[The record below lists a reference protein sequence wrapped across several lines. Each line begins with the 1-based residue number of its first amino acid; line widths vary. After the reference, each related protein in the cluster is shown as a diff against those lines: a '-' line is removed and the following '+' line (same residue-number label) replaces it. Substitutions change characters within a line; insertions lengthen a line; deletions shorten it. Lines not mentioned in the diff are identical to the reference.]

1 MKRKATRLITLR
13 KCGMT
18 VDEIKSSSQRWLTS
32 ADIAPILEC
41 DPNLIRRQ
49 AQADPSKLGFPVV
62 VLCSRIKINRVGFL
76 RFLGE
81 ENAASLR
88 QQD

>member
-1 MKRKATRLITLR
+1 MKRKATRMITLR

-18 VDEIKSSSQRWLTS
+18 VDEIKSSSQRWLTP

-49 AQADPSKLGFPVV
+49 AQTNPELLGFPVV
-62 VLCSRIKINRVGFL
+62 VLCSRVKILRKGFL
-76 RFLGE
+76 EFIGE
-81 ENAASLR
+81 
-88 QQD
+88 